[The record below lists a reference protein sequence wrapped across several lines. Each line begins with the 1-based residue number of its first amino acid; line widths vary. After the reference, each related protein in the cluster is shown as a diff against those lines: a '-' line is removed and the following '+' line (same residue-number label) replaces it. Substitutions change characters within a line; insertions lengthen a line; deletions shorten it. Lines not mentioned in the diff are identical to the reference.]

1 MDFVNIAIFLLV
13 EFFVFDYIIKI
24 RKRIKKFSININ
36 YVLFIHIILFICLKL
51 LTPVFLMK
59 TIVKYFMI
67 ATLLYIVSLYRN
79 KKDTTFLTK

>member
-1 MDFVNIAIFLLV
+1 MDFINIVIFLLV

-51 LTPVFLMK
+51 LTPDFFMK

-79 KKDTTFLTK
+79 KKDTTFFTK